1 VLKKTYK
8 VHFVGIGG
16 IGMSGIAE
24 VLLNLGYSVSGSDS
38 KGSEIVENLKA
49 RGAVIGLG
57 HFAENVQRAAP
68 DVVVVSSAVLADNPE
83 VVAAKK
89 LNIPVIPRAEILAE
103 LMRLKTGVAVAGTH
117 GKTTTTSMAAVV
129 FNEAGLDPT
138 MVIGGRLNVIGSNAK
153 LGKGEYLVA
162 EADESDGSF
171 MHLSPVITIVTNIDD
186 DHLDFHHNMENL
198 KNLFISFI
206 NKVPFYGV
214 AVLCV
219 DDGNIRSILGSL
231 EKKYITYGIKH
242 KADIRV
248 ENLKEKKYGSEFEV
262 LYRGKKL
269 GKFTLN
275 IPGIHNVLNS
285 LAVIGAA
292 IETGIRP
299 ADVKRGLAKFNGVMR
314 RFEKL
319 GEKNG
324 ITVIDDYGH
333 HPTEIM
339 ATLKAARSLKP
350 RRLIAVFQPHRYS
363 RTKIL
368 FEKFGRAF
376 KEASLVVLTDIYAA
390 SEKPIPN
397 VTAEL
402 VANSIRNNGKKVIY
416 KKNKEDIPGYL
427 QEICKKGDLV
437 LILGAGDI
445 RKTGEEFARRLKD
458 KQ

>member
-1 VLKKTYK
+1 
-8 VHFVGIGG
+8 
-16 IGMSGIAE
+16 MSGIAE

-49 RGAVIGLG
+49 KGAVIGLG
-57 HFAENVQRAAP
+57 HFAENVSKAAP
-68 DVVVVSSAVLADNPE
+68 DVVVVSSAVFADNPE

-186 DHLDFHHNMENL
+186 DHLDFHHTMENL
-198 KNLFISFI
+198 KHLFISFI

-214 AVLCV
+214 AVLCA
-219 DDGNIRSILGSL
+219 DDENVRSILP
-231 EKKYITYGIKH
+231 EIDKKYVTYGIKH
-242 KADIRV
+242 KADINV
-248 ENLKEKKYGSEFEV
+248 KKLKEKKFGSEFEV
-262 LYRGKKL
+262 LYRGKNL
-269 GKFTLN
+269 GKFILN
-275 IPGIHNVLNS
+275 IPGAHNVLNS

-292 IETGIRP
+292 VETGIRP
-299 ADVKRGLAKFNGVMR
+299 KDIKRGLSKFNGVMR

-324 ITVIDDYGH
+324 ILVVDDYGH

-339 ATLKAARSLKP
+339 ATLKAARTLKP
-350 RRLIAVFQPHRYS
+350 KRLIAVFQPHRYS
-363 RTKIL
+363 RTKML

-376 KEASLVVLTDIYAA
+376 KDASFVVLTDIYAA

-402 VANSIRNNGKKVIY
+402 VANSIRNNGRKVIY
-416 KKNKEDIPGYL
+416 KKNKEDIPQYL

-445 RKTGEEFARRLKD
+445 RKTGEEFAKRLVNTK
-458 KQ
+458 

>member
-1 VLKKTYK
+1 
-8 VHFVGIGG
+8 
-16 IGMSGIAE
+16 
-24 VLLNLGYSVSGSDS
+24 
-38 KGSEIVENLKA
+38 
-49 RGAVIGLG
+49 
-57 HFAENVQRAAP
+57 
-68 DVVVVSSAVLADNPE
+68 
-83 VVAAKK
+83 
-89 LNIPVIPRAEILAE
+89 
-103 LMRLKTGVAVAGTH
+103 
-117 GKTTTTSMAAVV
+117 
-129 FNEAGLDPT
+129 
-138 MVIGGRLNVIGSNAK
+138 
-153 LGKGEYLVA
+153 
-162 EADESDGSF
+162 
-171 MHLSPVITIVTNIDD
+171 
-186 DHLDFHHNMENL
+186 MENL